1 MPWSWMRRI
10 CDTQWAQILWS
21 EIKGGIYSSGSGFLQ
36 EESCA
41 WLTGRWP
48 VELVE
53 EGLLDLLEKSDP
65 SLNSL

>member
-1 MPWSWMRRI
+1 MRRI
-10 CDTQWAQILWS
+10 CITKWAQILWS
-21 EIKGGIYSSGSGFLQ
+21 EIKGGIYSRVEVAFTK
-36 EESCA
+36 EESYA

-53 EGLLDLLEKSDP
+53 EGLLDLLEKFDP